1 MLCYARTTPCHAMP
15 CHVMLCRAELW
26 FGIRIMFSCDF
37 MVFRAIPFRA
47 MLLSYALLCCV
58 MPCYAYLSG
67 RKRHQFFSESEKYQS
82 RTNAIKL
89 SNLEL
94 GRYIY
99 LNDNPNIFPRNLIE
113 CGFRAFSNIG
123 SSRCTAMA
131 YYTLEKESIY
141 CLMTRD

>member
-1 MLCYARTTPCHAMP
+1 MPKPPHAMPCHAMP
-15 CHVMLCRAELW
+15 CYALSCRALVRHKIHFHVILWYSVPFHFVLRYYPMLCFAVL
-26 FGIRIMFSCDF
+26 CH
-37 MVFRAIPFRA
+37 A
-47 MLLSYALLCCV
+47 MLTHLDEREMNSFPSPKNTKAEP
-58 MPCYAYLSG
+58 M
-67 RKRHQFFSESEKYQS
+67 QS
-82 RTNAIKL
+82 